1 MRVKK
6 WSPIITVL
14 LKLVDNK
21 WRKVWHSK
29 FVISKVWVILLAI
42 YFCIISWPNIP
53 FLYLTNSGRVWMG
66 SSPASYNINWGC
78 LVGIC
83 WQLADVEGSRW
94 LKSHTQCFGSSG
106 QKLRSAMPPSHSMYF
121 QSVSI
126 FPSIREVELL
136 RW

>member
-42 YFCIISWPNIP
+42 YFCIINWPNIP

-66 SSPASYNINWGC
+66 SSPASYNVNWGC

-94 LKSHTQCFGSSG
+94 LKSHT
-106 QKLRSAMPPSHSMYF
+106 
-121 QSVSI
+121 
-126 FPSIREVELL
+126 
-136 RW
+136 

>member
-42 YFCIISWPNIP
+42 YFCIINWPNIP
-53 FLYLTNSGRVWMG
+53 FLYLTEIQAGFGWAVLLLHITSTGVVW
-66 SSPASYNINWGC
+66 W
-78 LVGIC
+78 
-83 WQLADVEGSRW
+83 
-94 LKSHTQCFGSSG
+94 
-106 QKLRSAMPPSHSMYF
+106 
-121 QSVSI
+121 
-126 FPSIREVELL
+126 
-136 RW
+136 